1 MVVAKVVVG
10 RFAGTVSPMRLRGGA
25 GRRADEKR
33 RSVMLERKRFGGK
46 RKGTNAA
53 ALPDVLSSLPSQN
66 EDFIGTVLSKNDIVV
81 DAIVVRD
88 NTVFSD
94 LAYVENDA
102 WWGWAFAPGGF
113 VLGPSILFALYILG
127 TLIFDAVAK
136 QMKTKE
142 EEDE

>member
-1 MVVAKVVVG
+1 MVVAKVVVS
-10 RFAGTVSPMRLRGGA
+10 RFANSVSPIRLRGGGA

-33 RSVMLERKRFGGK
+33 SLMPVKRFGGK
-46 RKGTNAA
+46 RKATNAA
-53 ALPDVLSSLPSQN
+53 T

-142 EEDE
+142 EEEE

>member
-1 MVVAKVVVG
+1 MVVAKVVVAS
-10 RFAGTVSPMRLRGGA
+10 RFAGNVSPILLRGGGA

-33 RSVMLERKRFGGK
+33 RSLMPVKRGGK
-46 RKGTNAA
+46 RKANAA
-53 ALPDVLSSLPSQN
+53 AVALPHVLSSLPPQN
-66 EDFIGTVLSKNDIVV
+66 EDFIGTVLSKNDNIFF
-81 DAIVVRD
+81 DI
-88 NTVFSD
+88 
-94 LAYVENDA
+94 AYVENDA

>member
-1 MVVAKVVVG
+1 MVVLVSW
-10 RFAGTVSPMRLRGGA
+10 FAGIVSPIRLRGGGA

-33 RSVMLERKRFGGK
+33 RSLMPVKRFGGK
-46 RKGTNAA
+46 RKATNAA
-53 ALPDVLSSLPSQN
+53 ALSHVLSSLPPQN
-66 EDFIGTVLSKNDIVV
+66 EDLIGTVLSKNDNI
-81 DAIVVRD
+81 
-88 NTVFSD
+88 FSD

-136 QMKTKE
+136 QMKTKKE
-142 EEDE
+142 EEE

>member
-1 MVVAKVVVG
+1 MVVVS
-10 RFAGTVSPMRLRGGA
+10 RFAGSVSPIRLRGGGT

-33 RSVMLERKRFGGK
+33 RSLMPVKRGGK
-46 RKGTNAA
+46 RKANAA
-53 ALPDVLSSLPSQN
+53 AVALPHVLSSLPPQN
-66 EDFIGTVLSKNDIVV
+66 EDFIGTVLSKSDIVV

-88 NTVFSD
+88 SNIFSD

>member
-1 MVVAKVVVG
+1 MVVVVVS
-10 RFAGTVSPMRLRGGA
+10 RFAGSVSPICLRGGGA

-33 RSVMLERKRFGGK
+33 SLMPVKRFGGK
-46 RKGTNAA
+46 RKATNAA
-53 ALPDVLSSLPSQN
+53 T
-66 EDFIGTVLSKNDIVV
+66 EDFIGTVLSKNDNI
-81 DAIVVRD
+81 
-88 NTVFSD
+88 FSD

>member
-1 MVVAKVVVG
+1 M
-10 RFAGTVSPMRLRGGA
+10 PEL
-25 GRRADEKR
+25 
-33 RSVMLERKRFGGK
+33 KRFGGK
-46 RKGTNAA
+46 RKATNAV
-53 ALPDVLSSLPSQN
+53 ALPDVLSSLPPQN
-66 EDFIGTVLSKNDIVV
+66 EDFIGTVLSKNDNI
-81 DAIVVRD
+81 
-88 NTVFSD
+88 FSD
-94 LAYVENDA
+94 LAYVENDGA

>member
-10 RFAGTVSPMRLRGGA
+10 RFAGTVSPTRLRGGA

-33 RSVMLERKRFGGK
+33 RSVMPERKRFGGK

-53 ALPDVLSSLPSQN
+53 LRDVLSSLPSQN
-66 EDFIGTVLSKNDIVV
+66 EDFIVTVLSKNDNI
-81 DAIVVRD
+81 
-88 NTVFSD
+88 FSD

-113 VLGPSILFALYILG
+113 VLGPSILFALYILV
-127 TLIFDAVAK
+127 L
-136 QMKTKE
+136 
-142 EEDE
+142 

>member
-1 MVVAKVVVG
+1 M
-10 RFAGTVSPMRLRGGA
+10 P
-25 GRRADEKR
+25 
-33 RSVMLERKRFGGK
+33 ERKRLGGK

-66 EDFIGTVLSKNDIVV
+66 EDFIGTVLSKNDNI
-81 DAIVVRD
+81 
-88 NTVFSD
+88 FSD

>member
-1 MVVAKVVVG
+1 MFLRYSPSRRRRGEESG
-10 RFAGTVSPMRLRGGA
+10 RE
-25 GRRADEKR
+25 EKFDACT
-33 RSVMLERKRFGGK
+33 KRFGGK
-46 RKGTNAA
+46 RKATNAA
-53 ALPDVLSSLPSQN
+53 T

>member
-1 MVVAKVVVG
+1 MVVLVSW
-10 RFAGTVSPMRLRGGA
+10 FAGIVSPIRLRGGGA

-33 RSVMLERKRFGGK
+33 RSLMPVKRFGGK
-46 RKGTNAA
+46 RKATNAA
-53 ALPDVLSSLPSQN
+53 ALPHVLSSLPPQN
-66 EDFIGTVLSKNDIVV
+66 EDLIGTVLSKNDNI
-81 DAIVVRD
+81 
-88 NTVFSD
+88 FSD

-136 QMKTKE
+136 QMKTKKE
-142 EEDE
+142 EEE

>member
-1 MVVAKVVVG
+1 MLVAKVVVAS
-10 RFAGTVSPMRLRGGA
+10 RFAGNVSPILLRGGGA

-33 RSVMLERKRFGGK
+33 RSLMPVKRGGK
-46 RKGTNAA
+46 RKANAA
-53 ALPDVLSSLPSQN
+53 AVALPHVLSSLPPQN
-66 EDFIGTVLSKNDIVV
+66 EDFIGTVLSKNDNI
-81 DAIVVRD
+81 
-88 NTVFSD
+88 FSD

>member
-1 MVVAKVVVG
+1 MVVVVVS
-10 RFAGTVSPMRLRGGA
+10 RFAGSVSPICLRGGGA

-33 RSVMLERKRFGGK
+33 SLMPVKRFGGK

-66 EDFIGTVLSKNDIVV
+66 EDFIGSVLSKNDNI
-81 DAIVVRD
+81 
-88 NTVFSD
+88 FSD

>member
-1 MVVAKVVVG
+1 MVVVVVS
-10 RFAGTVSPMRLRGGA
+10 RFAGTVSPIRLRGGA

-33 RSVMLERKRFGGK
+33 RSVMPELKRFGGK
-46 RKGTNAA
+46 RKATNAV

-66 EDFIGTVLSKNDIVV
+66 EDFIGTVLSKNDNI
-81 DAIVVRD
+81 
-88 NTVFSD
+88 FSD
-94 LAYVENDA
+94 LAYVENDGA
-102 WWGWAFAPGGF
+102 WWVWAFAPGGF

>member
-1 MVVAKVVVG
+1 MPDAIHGALLTCDNPPIKTFIEALNDSLPQEE
-10 RFAGTVSPMRLRGGA
+10 RFIVSANKTL
-25 GRRADEKR
+25 DEKHLLIQR
-33 RSVMLERKRFGGK
+33 ERVAF
-46 RKGTNAA
+46 
-53 ALPDVLSSLPSQN
+53 VQ
-66 EDFIGTVLSKNDIVV
+66 SKVKEFTDKNQYS
-81 DAIVVRD
+81 APRD
-88 NTVFSD
+88 
-94 LAYVENDA
+94 AYVENDA

>member
-1 MVVAKVVVG
+1 MPV
-10 RFAGTVSPMRLRGGA
+10 
-25 GRRADEKR
+25 KR
-33 RSVMLERKRFGGK
+33 GGK
-46 RKGTNAA
+46 RKANAA
-53 ALPDVLSSLPSQN
+53 AVALPHVLSSLPPQN
-66 EDFIGTVLSKNDIVV
+66 EDFIGTVLSKNDNIFF
-81 DAIVVRD
+81 DI
-88 NTVFSD
+88 
-94 LAYVENDA
+94 AYVENDA

>member
-1 MVVAKVVVG
+1 MVVVVVS
-10 RFAGTVSPMRLRGGA
+10 RFAGTVSPIRLRGGA

-33 RSVMLERKRFGGK
+33 RSVMPELKRFGGK
-46 RKGTNAA
+46 RKATNAV
-53 ALPDVLSSLPSQN
+53 ALPDVLSSLPPQN
-66 EDFIGTVLSKNDIVV
+66 EDFIGTVLSKNDNI
-81 DAIVVRD
+81 
-88 NTVFSD
+88 FSD
-94 LAYVENDA
+94 LAYVENDGA

>member
-1 MVVAKVVVG
+1 M
-10 RFAGTVSPMRLRGGA
+10 
-25 GRRADEKR
+25 
-33 RSVMLERKRFGGK
+33 
-46 RKGTNAA
+46 
-53 ALPDVLSSLPSQN
+53 ALPHVLSSLPPQN
-66 EDFIGTVLSKNDIVV
+66 EDFIGTVLSKNDNI
-81 DAIVVRD
+81 
-88 NTVFSD
+88 FSD

>member
-1 MVVAKVVVG
+1 MVVAKVVVAS
-10 RFAGTVSPMRLRGGA
+10 RFAGNVSPILLRGGGA

-33 RSVMLERKRFGGK
+33 RSLMPVKRGGK
-46 RKGTNAA
+46 RKANAA
-53 ALPDVLSSLPSQN
+53 AVALPHVLSSLPPQN
-66 EDFIGTVLSKNDIVV
+66 EDLIGTVLSKNDNIFF
-81 DAIVVRD
+81 DI
-88 NTVFSD
+88 
-94 LAYVENDA
+94 AYVENDA

>member
-10 RFAGTVSPMRLRGGA
+10 RFAGTVSPTRLRGGA

-66 EDFIGTVLSKNDIVV
+66 EDFIGTVLSKNDKI
-81 DAIVVRD
+81 
-88 NTVFSD
+88 FSD

>member
-1 MVVAKVVVG
+1 MVVAKVVVAS
-10 RFAGTVSPMRLRGGA
+10 RFAGNVSPILLRGGGA

-33 RSVMLERKRFGGK
+33 RSLMPVKRGGK
-46 RKGTNAA
+46 RKANAA
-53 ALPDVLSSLPSQN
+53 AVALPHVLSSLPPQN
-66 EDFIGTVLSKNDIVV
+66 EDFIGTVLSKNDNIFF
-81 DAIVVRD
+81 DI
-88 NTVFSD
+88 
-94 LAYVENDA
+94 AYVENDA

-142 EEDE
+142 EEEE

>member
-1 MVVAKVVVG
+1 MVVAKVVVS
-10 RFAGTVSPMRLRGGA
+10 RFADSVSPIRLRGGGA

-33 RSVMLERKRFGGK
+33 SLMPVRRFGGK
-46 RKGTNAA
+46 RKATNAA

-66 EDFIGTVLSKNDIVV
+66 EDFIGTVLSKNDNI
-81 DAIVVRD
+81 
-88 NTVFSD
+88 FSD

>member
-10 RFAGTVSPMRLRGGA
+10 RFAGTVSPTRLRGGA

-33 RSVMLERKRFGGK
+33 RSLMPELKRFGGK
-46 RKGTNAA
+46 RKGTKVAV

-66 EDFIGTVLSKNDIVV
+66 EDFIGTVLSKNDNI
-81 DAIVVRD
+81 
-88 NTVFSD
+88 FSD

>member
-1 MVVAKVVVG
+1 MPV
-10 RFAGTVSPMRLRGGA
+10 
-25 GRRADEKR
+25 KR
-33 RSVMLERKRFGGK
+33 GGK
-46 RKGTNAA
+46 RKANAA
-53 ALPDVLSSLPSQN
+53 AVALPDVLSSLPPQN
-66 EDFIGTVLSKNDIVV
+66 EDFIGTVLSKSDIVV

-88 NTVFSD
+88 SNIFSD